1 MYTNGFEKKEMQI
14 KITMKLHPVSIKN
27 YIYFF
32 ILFIQIS
39 ELYIKFAFV
48 MWTFS
53 LLVDSND

>member
-27 YIYFF
+27 YICFF

-48 MWTFS
+48 M
-53 LLVDSND
+53 